1 MEEEFVTLKMIKT
14 HLNIEQDYHSEDDY
28 GSSDIWSD
36 GVLKR
41 RKPLNKL
48 YI

>member
-1 MEEEFVTLKMIKT
+1 MMRAQTIRKRDK
-14 HLNIEQDYHSEDDY
+14 DDL
-28 GSSDIWSD
+28 SDIWSD

-48 YI
+48 SFELAPTKMQL